1 MNHGYPPPRPMV
13 PQGGP
18 SQRLNE
24 LLDNIRTEFETESQR
39 SVEYESQSK
48 YCPATIVAPIS
59 GRGGGVR
66 RNLSASDRRSGAAM
80 VLQQTMAVRVVLR
93 RWPSKRLCVD
103 GCRSGSV

>member
-1 MNHGYPPPRPMV
+1 MNHGYPPQRTMV

-59 GRGGGVR
+59 GYGEMCAEGFQHQT
-66 RNLSASDRRSGAAM
+66 SAV
-80 VLQQTMAVRVVLR
+80 VLQWCCST
-93 RWPSKRLCVD
+93 
-103 GCRSGSV
+103 